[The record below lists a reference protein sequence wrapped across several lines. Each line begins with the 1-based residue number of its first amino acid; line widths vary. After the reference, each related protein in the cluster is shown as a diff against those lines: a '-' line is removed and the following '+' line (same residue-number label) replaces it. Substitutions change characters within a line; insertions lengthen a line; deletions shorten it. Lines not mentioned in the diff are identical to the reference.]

1 MKLALTIFHGVTA
14 RQASVTASLVLQAE
28 HVIAA
33 AYNTLTSLET
43 AVTVSTC

>member
-33 AYNTLTSLET
+33 AYNALTSLET